1 MEIWLSMHSGCYDR
15 CFVENFCAN
24 EEVVFMNF
32 PYMYTVYFVVV
43 AAFLLYLIII
53 SFIII
58 AIVFDFK
65 IIQ

>member
-1 MEIWLSMHSGCYDR
+1 MHSGCYDR
-15 CFVENFCAN
+15 CFVENLCAN

-32 PYMYTVYFVVV
+32 PYISDV
-43 AAFLLYLIII
+43 AAFLLYLIIS

-65 IIQ
+65 K